1 MQLIAVCSDGSNS
14 TCTESI
20 GAYGRHRAANV
31 GIVDSRQVRISQTVV
46 QRCDPAV
53 AIDVSYVDVGDVH
66 RSKAAT
72 EPTPPGK
79 ERIART
85 DGQPAEAPPSAV
97 AESQSDSKTTSESKE
112 RHVGRCP
119 QGTVAEAYR
128 SGPPYP
134 RTVVI
139 HPAAIVI
146 RRPAPRLRTYPRPA
160 VVRFPNPVAIT
171 IRRPVFG
178 LIRFPY

>member
-14 TCTESI
+14 TCTESL
-20 GAYGRHRAANV
+20 GAYGRHCAANV

-53 AIDVSYVDVGDVH
+53 TIDVGYVDVGDVH

-97 AESQSDSKTTSESKE
+97 AESDSKTTSESKE

-119 QGTVAEAYR
+119 HATVAEAYR

-134 RTVVI
+134 RAVVI

-146 RRPAPRLRTYPRPA
+146 RRPAPGLRTYPRPA
-160 VVRFPNPVAIT
+160 VVSFPNPVAIS
-171 IRRPVFG
+171 IRRPVLR
-178 LIRFPY
+178 LIQFPY